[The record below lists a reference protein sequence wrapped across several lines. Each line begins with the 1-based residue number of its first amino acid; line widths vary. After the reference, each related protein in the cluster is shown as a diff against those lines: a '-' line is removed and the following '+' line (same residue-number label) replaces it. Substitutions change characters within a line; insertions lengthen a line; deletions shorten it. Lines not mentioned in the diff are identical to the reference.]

1 VGRLLNRTHIGSG
14 PDAPSTYQ
22 WLYQTLFASWAGP
35 MSGSLLFA
43 IAMVLLWWLT
53 MYGFYRRGWFLKV

>member
-1 VGRLLNRTHIGSG
+1 
-14 PDAPSTYQ
+14 
-22 WLYQTLFASWAGP
+22 

-43 IAMVLLWWLT
+43 IAMVLLWWLA